1 MKGPGGV
8 RGTGGEVHVPR
19 VGGRAKNEL
28 GERGG
33 ICRTARD
40 SLEQAE
46 SEVRCKTGDAAGA
59 KGVSIP
65 VAQHEILSFGAQ
77 RILNGN
83 LCTRV
88 KIRLQPRNVAAS
100 KKPAAG
106 LTCGLGSGNRVW
118 SLSDAAASDRPEA
131 WLAGSVS
138 ACASSGWCRW
148 IGPRRP
154 AGRRLSSR
162 ARVGARARVHE
173 PSPLPAEDRRAWE
186 VTSEERR

>member
-1 MKGPGGV
+1 MEGGLEGAW
-8 RGTGGEVHVPR
+8 RGQRDRGRGACPK
-19 VGGRAKNEL
+19 GGREGKNKL

-46 SEVRCKTGDAAGA
+46 SEVRCNTGDAAGA

-88 KIRLQPRNVAAS
+88 KIRLQPRNVAAPS
-100 KKPAAG
+100 
-106 LTCGLGSGNRVW
+106 NR
-118 SLSDAAASDRPEA
+118 L
-131 WLAGSVS
+131 
-138 ACASSGWCRW
+138 
-148 IGPRRP
+148 
-154 AGRRLSSR
+154 R
-162 ARVGARARVHE
+162 A
-173 PSPLPAEDRRAWE
+173 
-186 VTSEERR
+186 